1 MKNLTDTE
9 TLLFV
14 GFFVLCVCVIF
25 MLGLC
30 LKNGCLYRLRHRGEH
45 HPESITPRFPFQ
57 LHRPSSAIVPSP
69 NVIDDKQ
76 STIWVDSGL
85 PEERPKAFLRQP

>member
-14 GFFVLCVCVIF
+14 GFFVLCLCIIF

-30 LKNGCLYRLRHRGEH
+30 LKHGCLYRLRHKGH
-45 HPESITPRFPFQ
+45 HAESITPNVSFQ
-57 LHRPSSAIVPSP
+57 LHRQSSITHLSP
-69 NVIDDKQ
+69 RVVDNRQ
-76 STIWVDSGL
+76 STIWVDTALS
-85 PEERPKAFLRQP
+85 EERPKTSFRQL